1 MQHTFKFIL
10 LFILAGLFH
19 LNLSAQ
25 EVAKAEQGTFALTN
39 ATLVTVT
46 NGTIENGSI
55 LIRDGEIAAI
65 GADIEIPADAE
76 TIDCSDHYIY
86 PGMIDGGTRLG
97 LSEVGSVS
105 LTQDYNEIGEITPH
119 MQALTA
125 VNPNA
130 VAIPVTRVNGVT
142 TVISAPAGGLFPG
155 TASLINLLGYT
166 PEQMYAGFKGV
177 VLNFPS
183 TGRRGWWDRR
193 SEEERKKE
201 EEAAKKRL
209 NDIWDDLLLY
219 HRIDSAA
226 QANGESAEYN
236 PEMQALLPVV
246 RGEGALLLEVDKESD
261 IKNAIDWVKE
271 RNIEK
276 VIFTGVA
283 EGWRVADEL
292 AEAGIPVITGPVLS
306 TPTRASDPYDAPYA
320 NAGKMQ
326 KAGVKVAIRTNEAEN
341 VRNLPYNAGFA
352 ATYGMGKEEA
362 LRAVTI
368 VPAEIFG
375 VADKLGSLEQGKSAT
390 LFVATGDPFETKSKI
405 THVFI
410 NGWKV
415 PIDSRH
421 IRLYNEFLERE
432 PGLRK

>member
-1 MQHTFKFIL
+1 MQHTFKFIF
-10 LFILAGLFH
+10 LFALAGLFH
-19 LNLSAQ
+19 LNTSAQ
-25 EVAKAEQGTFALTN
+25 EVAKAERGAYALTN
-39 ATLVTVT
+39 ATLITVT
-46 NGTIENGSI
+46 NDTIENGSI
-55 LIRDGEIAAI
+55 LIQDGEITSI
-65 GADIEIPADAE
+65 GADIEIPAGAE
-76 TIDCSDHYIY
+76 QIDCSDHYIY

-125 VNPNA
+125 VNPNG

-177 VLNFPS
+177 MLNFPS
-183 TGRRGWWDRR
+183 TGRSGWWDRR

-201 EEAAKKRL
+201 EKKAKKRL

-236 PEMQALLPVV
+236 PEMQALLPVI

-261 IKNAIDWVKE
+261 IKNAIAWVKE
-271 RNIEK
+271 YGIEK

-292 AEAGIPVITGPVLS
+292 AEAAIPVITGPVLS
-306 TPTRASDPYDAPYA
+306 TPTRSSDPYDAPYA

-326 KAGVKVAIRTNEAEN
+326 QAGVKVAIRTNEAEN

-410 NGWKV
+410 EGWKV

-432 PGLRK
+432 PGLKK